1 MKSIF
6 DIQYGKLPEQILDIH
21 LPDCEEFPVFIY
33 FHGGGIEE
41 GGKGLPD
48 FIKEYFTN
56 NGIALVSADYRMYP
70 TAHFPDYIIDAAK
83 AVKWVQNNMS
93 QYGKVTHTFI
103 GGASA
108 GAYISMML
116 CFNKFFLANEG
127 VNPYLITG
135 YIHDAGQPTTHF
147 NILKHERGMHQNAV
161 VVDEAAPLYY
171 INNRDMVKTNMLFI
185 VSDNDMPG
193 RYEQTMLTLATLKNF
208 SHDMENKIEL
218 KVMHGGHVEYVCKQ
232 DENGESVYGQMI
244 VPFIQKKV
252 NEAK

>member
-1 MKSIF
+1 MKSIL
-6 DIQYGKLPEQILDIH
+6 DIQYGKLPEQILDVH
-21 LPDCEEFPVFIY
+21 LPDCDEFPVFIY

-41 GGKGLPD
+41 GGKGLSD
-48 FIKEYFTN
+48 HIKEYFTS

-70 TAHFPDYIIDAAK
+70 TARFPDYIIDAAK

-147 NILKHERGMHQNAV
+147 NVLRERGIDSRRV
-161 VVDEAAPLYY
+161 IVDEAAPLYHICAEGEY
-171 INNRDMVKTNMLFI
+171 PRMLFI
-185 VSDNDMPG
+185 VSDHDMPG
-193 RYEQTMLTLATLKNF
+193 RYEQTRLVLATLKDF
-208 SHDMENKIEL
+208 GKSGYDIIE
-218 KVMHGGHVEYVCKQ
+218 MHGTHCAYVKAV
-232 DENGESVYGQMI
+232 DENGDSVFGKMVFNYI
-244 VPFIQKKV
+244 KK
-252 NEAK
+252 